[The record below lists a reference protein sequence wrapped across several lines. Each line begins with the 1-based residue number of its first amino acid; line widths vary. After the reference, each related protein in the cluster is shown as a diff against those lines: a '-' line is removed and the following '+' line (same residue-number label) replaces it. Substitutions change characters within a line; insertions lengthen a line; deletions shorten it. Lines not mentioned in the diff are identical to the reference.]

1 MRFGNFKWFDT
12 HFICVLGGLSKLESR
27 LDQESLDGLMRSFVS
42 HQLELN
48 VPSLS
53 TNSVLNLNESFS
65 SLGLETTFS
74 ENADF
79 SGINGG
85 KSLKISSFIQAN
97 KFEFEN
103 SSRVKRE
110 VVQARVRKVDRII
123 SMLTRRNRQNQIY
136 QLSFERQFL
145 YMVRHNPTGLIVYI
159 GRYFQPHHHDHH
171 EHQRR

>member
-1 MRFGNFKWFDT
+1 MPRIRAFQNDAAFYLLEIQFAP
-12 HFICVLGGLSKLESR
+12 KL
-27 LDQESLDGLMRSFVS
+27 
-42 HQLELN
+42 
-48 VPSLS
+48 
-53 TNSVLNLNESFS
+53 
-65 SLGLETTFS
+65 
-74 ENADF
+74 
-79 SGINGG
+79 
-85 KSLKISSFIQAN
+85 QAN